1 MSISCIERKEM
12 LRKMSE
18 ARNRANAK
26 FNRLHTQMVG
36 IRLHNENDKDIID
49 FLKTKEN
56 KQGYIKE
63 LIRED
68 IKRNQ

>member
-1 MSISCIERKEM
+1 
-12 LRKMSE
+12 MSE

-26 FNRLHTQMVG
+26 FNRLHTQTVTV
-36 IRLHNENDKDIID
+36 RLHNENDKDIID

-56 KQGYIKE
+56 KQGYIKG

-68 IKRNQ
+68 MKKNQ

>member
-1 MSISCIERKEM
+1 
-12 LRKMSE
+12 MSE

-26 FNRLHTQMVG
+26 LNRLHTQMVG
-36 IRLHNENDKDIID
+36 VRLHNENDKDIID
-49 FLKTKEN
+49 FLKTKDN

-68 IKRNQ
+68 IKRNR